1 MKIEKLT
8 ENKIRIILKLDE
20 ISKNN
25 IDLKNLLNNDPKS
38 HKFFL
43 DILNQAEKDFGF
55 CTKDCK
61 LLIEAFSSLDE
72 VFVFTITKYNIG
84 KKKPSLKLKKQK
96 NIFFT
101 GNAVYKFNSFEDFC
115 SLCKLLSNYN
125 ISLNNISKKI
135 SLVLYKN
142 TYYLVFSKLNL
153 SYKDLKRLF
162 SILSEFA
169 VLVTKPTHFEAKILE
184 FGKSIIKQ
192 NAFRTGIKY
201 FL

>member
-72 VFVFTITKYNIG
+72 VFVFTITKYNIS

-115 SLCKLLSNYN
+115 SLCKLLNNYN

>member
-115 SLCKLLSNYN
+115 SLCKLLNNYN

-169 VLVTKPTHFEAKILE
+169 VLVTKPTHIEAKILE